1 MGNVKEAKAVEQRV
15 VFNEETCKSCK
26 LCVNACPTNVIYL
39 ADYLNEKGYRP
50 AVVTDQENCISCG
63 KCAQMCP
70 DSVITVYRP
79 EKVRKS
85 V

>member
-1 MGNVKEAKAVEQRV
+1 MEERV
-15 VFNEETCKSCK
+15 VFNEEICKSCQ
-26 LCVNACPTNVIYL
+26 LCVKACPTNVIVL

-50 AVVTDQENCISCG
+50 AMVAEQEHCISCG
-63 KCAQMCP
+63 KCAQICP

-79 EKVRKS
+79 EKIRKT

>member
-1 MGNVKEAKAVEQRV
+1 MERKRV
-15 VFNEETCKSCK
+15 VFDEKTCKSCQ
-26 LCVNACPTNVIYL
+26 LCVKACPVNVIHL

-50 AVVTDQENCISCG
+50 AVVTDQQGCISCG

-79 EKVRKS
+79 EKVRRT